1 MRRIESKLIKQIFS
15 LLIFGKIWQ
24 IISRPNIFG
33 ITKTT
38 PRLVLIDEAWL
49 YMEIPSAATFLEKV
63 ARLGRK
69 RNCIL
74 IINTQR
80 PADMLGTNL
89 EIKAGRTILENSS
102 TKILMRQDDSNKIL
116 IKEVFGLSDQE
127 ADIVVEF
134 PQGEGLLI
142 TDTIHIRVQFLATS
156 DEEYQLLTTKPS
168 EII

>member
-1 MRRIESKLIKQIFS
+1 
-15 LLIFGKIWQ
+15 
-24 IISRPNIFG
+24 
-33 ITKTT
+33 
-38 PRLVLIDEAWL
+38 
-49 YMEIPSAATFLEKV
+49 
-63 ARLGRK
+63 
-69 RNCIL
+69 
-74 IINTQR
+74 
-80 PADMLGTNL
+80 MLGTNL